1 MNSKEKIKIS
11 GSGTMGEFYSNSMAV
26 HALRAIY
33 IYIVNQFENPGLP
46 PATSPPC
53 TILAPIYV
61 PPIRIL
67 LKAAQ
72 NKAMKNQPTNSPTHP
87 KGPSDCASSV
97 VYAINSHRLH
107 STWVPK
113 RQWPRGLTAP
123 SPFCHLSRPVW
134 GSRFHFLS

>member
-11 GSGTMGEFYSNSMAV
+11 GSGTTGEFYSNSMAV

-72 NKAMKNQPTNSPTHP
+72 NKAMKNQPTHPPTQKGQVTVLHLWCMLLTVTGFTLLGYP
-87 KGPSDCASSV
+87 KDS
-97 VYAINSHRLH
+97 
-107 STWVPK
+107 
-113 RQWPRGLTAP
+113 GLED
-123 SPFCHLSRPVW
+123 
-134 GSRFHFLS
+134 